1 MNNRLSFFLSFVL
14 CPLAIVSVNSCSK
27 SDGGTTP
34 PADPCASKTIVV
46 TPTVSQNAD
55 PCAKTGKV
63 SVTATGSTGFSFK
76 ADNGAFQSSGDFT
89 GLGAGNHIFTAKDG
103 AGCEKTASVDIPAVA
118 AGPNFTA
125 VKAVLQANCATPG
138 CHVSGGQ
145 SPNWTDN
152 CVIVANA
159 DRIKARAVDA
169 AGTANQMPASGAIA
183 QADRDKINA
192 WITAGKKFTD

>member
-1 MNNRLSFFLSFVL
+1 MKNRLSVFLCLGL
-14 CPLAIVSVNSCSK
+14 CLLVIFSVISCSK

-34 PADPCASKTIVV
+34 PADPCASKTIAV
-46 TPTVSQNAD
+46 TPTVGQNAD
-55 PCAKTGKV
+55 PRAKTGKV

-89 GLGAGNHIFTAKDG
+89 GLGAGDHTFTAKD
-103 AGCEKTASVDIPAVA
+103 AQGCEKTASINIPAVA

-125 VKAVLQANCATPG
+125 VKAILTTNCAVPG

-152 CVIVANA
+152 CTIVANA